1 MAIEPPGEGW
11 LPWSDPQ
18 AMESGCRKYWRR
30 VSASRPGVRSEGYQ
44 TAFMTW
50 QDLGPGLDVRGLWW
64 RPA

>member
-1 MAIEPPGEGW
+1 MTIEPPGEGW

-18 AMESGCRKYWRR
+18 ATERLPEILAKGGCVETWR
-30 VSASRPGVRSEGYQ
+30 AEWGNQ